1 MASNNFKNATAS
13 VPIARLDHWLI
24 AVRSAITVIM
34 DAYPD
39 LQEPLQPAEQWVV
52 TAIHQLSLTEDAI
65 LQALGQE
72 VGYVPSRLADAIQ

>member
-65 LQALGQE
+65 SQALGQE
-72 VGYVPSRLADAIQ
+72 MSYIPAYLVDSSQ